1 MAVKIRLTRK
11 GKKHQPTYRVVVAD
25 SRSPRDGRFIEQ
37 IGRYDPRQE
46 PSLIEIDT
54 ERASYWLANG
64 AQPSDQVRKLLEIAG
79 ALAARPVKDRKVHVV
94 GEEAQL
100 EAEAEAAAQVVDEPV
115 TELVEDVD
123 DLGDE
128 PADAAE
134 APIAEEPVAEE
145 PVAEAASDESVESSD
160 VEAPEA
166 ETADRAEPSAEGSEE
181 SEEEQS

>member
-11 GKKHQPTYRVVVAD
+11 GKKHQPSYRVVVAD

-79 ALAARPVKDRKVHVV
+79 ALDARPVKDRKVHVV
-94 GEEAQL
+94 GEEAQMA
-100 EAEAEAAAQVVDEPV
+100 AEAEAAAIEVAEVEDAHDVVVD
-115 TELVEDVD
+115 VE
-123 DLGDE
+123 
-128 PADAAE
+128 ADAAPE
-134 APIAEEPVAEE
+134 PDTAPGAEESPTVEPEASTEE
-145 PVAEAASDESVESSD
+145 PAAGEAEV
-160 VEAPEA
+160 VPEA
-166 ETADRAEPSAEGSEE
+166 DSD
-181 SEEEQS
+181 EEEQA

>member
-11 GKKHQPTYRVVVAD
+11 GKKHQPSYRVVVAD

-94 GEEAQL
+94 GEEAQMA
-100 EAEAEAAAQVVDEPV
+100 AEAEAAAIEVAADEDAH
-115 TELVEDVD
+115 DVAAD
-123 DLGDE
+123 IE
-128 PADAAE
+128 ADAAPE
-134 APIAEEPVAEE
+134 ADAVPEAEESPTAEPEGSTEE
-145 PVAEAASDESVESSD
+145 PAAGEAEV
-160 VEAPEA
+160 APEA
-166 ETADRAEPSAEGSEE
+166 DSD
-181 SEEEQS
+181 EEEQA

>member
-79 ALAARPVKDRKVHVV
+79 ALTARPVKDSKVHVV
-94 GEEAQL
+94 GEEAQMA
-100 EAEAEAAAQVVDEPV
+100 AEAEATAIEVIEDEV
-115 TELVEDVD
+115 VEDT
-123 DLGDE
+123 GE
-128 PADAAE
+128 GAE
-134 APIAEEPVAEE
+134 DGA
-145 PVAEAASDESVESSD
+145 
-160 VEAPEA
+160 APEA
-166 ETADRAEPSAEGSEE
+166 VEPTAPEPEASAPEQAPGDAEGSQGAADD
-181 SEEEQS
+181 EEEQA